1 MNRRNSIT
9 NQLKTEDKIFIKS
22 IKNWLNVGT
31 KTEIII
37 KKLLLNGLT
46 GLVVYRLGYAIG
58 SFLAHIV

>member
-46 GLVVYRLGYAIG
+46 GLLVYRLGYAIG